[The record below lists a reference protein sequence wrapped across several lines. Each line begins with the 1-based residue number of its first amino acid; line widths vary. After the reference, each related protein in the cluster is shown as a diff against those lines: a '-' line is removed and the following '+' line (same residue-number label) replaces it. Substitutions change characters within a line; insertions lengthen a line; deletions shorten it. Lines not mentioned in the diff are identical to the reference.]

1 MLLSRTAIA
10 RPVFATVISLLLIIF
25 GIGSLLLLPVREY
38 PDVDPPIV
46 SVFTVYPGAS
56 AAVVDREITET
67 IEDAISSIE
76 GINTLTSNS
85 RDEVSQITLEFIL
98 DRDLEAAAADVRD
111 KIGQVGAELP
121 AAAEDP
127 VIAKTAG
134 EADPIMWLTLTSER
148 RDRLE
153 LTDYAERNLV
163 DPLSVVPGVARVII
177 GGGRNYAMRI
187 WLDAQAMAARSITP
201 SDVVSRLRLQN
212 VELPAGRLESEQ
224 RELTVRA
231 TTRLNTPEA
240 FRDLVLQQVD
250 GDQITLG
257 EVARVEIGAE
267 DYRSAL
273 RVDGQPAVGL
283 GVVRQSEAN
292 TLSVANGVKE
302 AIQQITP
309 TLPDDVT
316 IDTGYDASIFI
327 EGSLREVIKT
337 LAITVTLVIGVIF
350 VFLSS
355 MRATL
360 IPAATL
366 PVSLLAAFTALYFF
380 GYSINTISLLALILA
395 IGLVVDDAIVV
406 LENVFRRNEHREPPL
421 LAAARGTDQV
431 GVAVIATT
439 LVLLAVFVPL
449 LFLSGDVG
457 RLFTEFAVT
466 LGAAVA
472 FSSLIALSLGAMLT
486 SKLVDAER
494 LSQGRLYRITRR
506 GFGALSRVYRR
517 SLKGL
522 TRMPVVIVVLAL
534 LASGA
539 AYTLYQQLPKE
550 LAPTEDRGTIIIP
563 VEAPQG
569 ASFAYTQRIVKRIEA
584 ILQPMTGDAGPL
596 QRIIAITGLAQQG
609 PAPVNEA
616 LLIVQ
621 LKPWGQRQQ
630 RQQDIVSELQPK
642 LLSIAGAQAF
652 AINPPSLG
660 QQGFSS
666 PVQFVIGAANY
677 ANAQAWA
684 QRLMAQAGQINGLI
698 NPRLDYKETK
708 PQTELSVDRRKAAAL
723 GLSVRQIGAALRIM
737 FGENDVTDFVYN
749 AKTYEVIVRA
759 EAKDRRLPED
769 LNAIQ
774 IRTNSGALVPLGSV
788 VEYRT
793 LGAPNEL
800 KRVDR
805 IPSVTLSASLA
816 PNTALGD
823 VLAQLDQL
831 AQRELPAQA
840 RINYLGASQEYKES
854 ASGVYVAFGLAL
866 VIVFLVL
873 AAQFESF
880 IQPVIIMFPVPLAV
894 TGGLLALVIFGQS
907 FNIYSQIALILL
919 IGIMAKNAI
928 LVVEFANQLRDQ
940 GFAVQDAIIESAAGR
955 LRPVLMT
962 SIATTFG
969 AVPLALASGP
979 GAEGRMVIGI
989 VIISGTVFATLLT
1002 LFVVPGLYQ
1011 LLAPHTQATDTVAK
1025 KLQKLES
1032 EHKSDDE

>member
-1 MLLSRTAIA
+1 M
-10 RPVFATVISLLLIIF
+10 
-25 GIGSLLLLPVREY
+25 
-38 PDVDPPIV
+38 
-46 SVFTVYPGAS
+46 
-56 AAVVDREITET
+56 
-67 IEDAISSIE
+67 
-76 GINTLTSNS
+76 
-85 RDEVSQITLEFIL
+85 
-98 DRDLEAAAADVRD
+98 
-111 KIGQVGAELP
+111 
-121 AAAEDP
+121 
-127 VIAKTAG
+127 
-134 EADPIMWLTLTSER
+134 
-148 RDRLE
+148 
-153 LTDYAERNLV
+153 
-163 DPLSVVPGVARVII
+163 ARVII

-187 WLDAQAMAARSITP
+187 WLDSQAMAVRGLTP
-201 SDVVSRLRLQN
+201 ADVVNRLRLQN
-212 VELPAGRLESEQ
+212 VELPAGRLESGE

-231 TTRLNTPEA
+231 TTRLNTPAA
-240 FRDLVLQQVD
+240 FRDLVLQQVN

-267 DYRSAL
+267 DYRSAV

-283 GVVRQSEAN
+283 GVVRQSESN
-292 TLSVANGVKE
+292 TLSVAQGVKE
-302 AIQQITP
+302 KMQQINTL
-309 TLPDDVT
+309 LPDDVN
-316 IDTGYDASIFI
+316 IDIGYDASTFI
-327 EGSLREVIKT
+327 EGSLREVLKT
-337 LAITVTLVIGVIF
+337 LAITAALVIGVIF

-355 MRATL
+355 AKATL

-366 PVSLLAAFTALYFF
+366 PVSLLAAFTALYIF
-380 GYSINTISLLALILA
+380 GYSINTISLLALVLA

-406 LENVFRRNEHREPPL
+406 LENVFRHNEENEPRL
-421 LAAARGTDQV
+421 LAAARGADQV
-431 GVAVIATT
+431 GMAVIATT

-472 FSSLIALSLGAMLT
+472 FSSLVALSLGAMLT
-486 SKLVDAER
+486 SKLVDAEG
-494 LSQGRLYRITRR
+494 LSQRRLYRITRQ
-506 GFGALSRVYRR
+506 GFDSLNQVYRR
-517 SLKGL
+517 GLARL
-522 TRMPVVIVVLAL
+522 TRVPVVVVILAL

-539 AYTLYQQLPKE
+539 AYSLYQQLPKE

-569 ASFAYTQRIVKRIEA
+569 ASFAYTQQIVKDIET
-584 ILQPMTGDAGPL
+584 ILKPMTGDSGPVH
-596 QRIIAITGLAQQG
+596 RIISIIGLAQQG

-630 RQQDIVSELQPK
+630 QQQAIVSQLQPQ
-642 LLSIAGAQAF
+642 LLRIAGAQGF

-666 PVQFVIGAANY
+666 PVQFVISASNY
-677 ANAQAWA
+677 ADAQNWA
-684 QRLMAQAGQINGLI
+684 QQIMAQVGQINGLV

-708 PQTELSVDRRKAAAL
+708 PQTEVSVNRRQAAAL
-723 GLSVRQIGAALRIM
+723 GISVRQIGEALRIM
-737 FGENDVTDFVYN
+737 FGEDDVTDYVYN
-749 AKTYEVIVRA
+749 ARTYEVIVRA
-759 EAKDRRLPED
+759 EAEDRGAPED
-769 LNAIQ
+769 INDIQ
-774 IRTNSGALVPLGSV
+774 VRSASGALVPLGSV

-800 KRVDR
+800 RRVNR
-805 IPSVTLSASLA
+805 LPSVTLSASLA
-816 PNTALGD
+816 PNMALGD
-823 VLAQLDQL
+823 VLAELDQL
-831 AQRELPAQA
+831 AQSELPAQA
-840 RINYLGASQEYKES
+840 RINYLGSSKEYKES
-854 ASGVYVAFGLAL
+854 ASGIYVAFGLAL

-880 IQPVIIMFPVPLAV
+880 IQPVIIMFPVPLAI
-894 TGGLLALVIFGQS
+894 TGGLLALVVFGQS

-928 LVVEFANQLRDQ
+928 LIVEFANQLRDQ
-940 GFAVQDAIIESAAGR
+940 GYQVRDAITESAAGR

-969 AVPLALASGP
+969 AVPLAIASGP

-1011 LLAPHTQATDTVAK
+1011 LLAPHTQPATSVAQDLK
-1025 KLQKLES
+1025 KLE
-1032 EHKSDDE
+1032 DDHNCENKQV